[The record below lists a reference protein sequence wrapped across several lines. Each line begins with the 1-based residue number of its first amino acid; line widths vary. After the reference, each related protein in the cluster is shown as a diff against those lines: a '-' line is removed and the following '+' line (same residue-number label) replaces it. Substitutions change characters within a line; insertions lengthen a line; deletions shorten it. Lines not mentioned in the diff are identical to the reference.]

1 MPRPLSSPSLPTMR
15 RASRL
20 LIVSRELQKRERVS
34 SGESALLQEDREI
47 IPDLMGARLLR
58 SVGTNDGFG
67 LNPHSAA
74 GARSHSDGEV
84 FEQAWMRKD
93 SRWNGT
99 TSG

>member
-20 LIVSRELQKRERVS
+20 LIVSRE
-34 SGESALLQEDREI
+34 LQEDREI

-93 SRWNGT
+93 SRTNGT